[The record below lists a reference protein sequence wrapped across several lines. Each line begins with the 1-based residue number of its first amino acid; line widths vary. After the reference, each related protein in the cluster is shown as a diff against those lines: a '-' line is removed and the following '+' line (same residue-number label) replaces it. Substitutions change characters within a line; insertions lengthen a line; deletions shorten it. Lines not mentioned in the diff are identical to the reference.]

1 MPQGSIRRITSVD
14 TDVSRAVQDLMDGSP
29 GKGGDTYSNRQIAF
43 MLGRQVGTAAD
54 RLADDQR
61 RVAVEHNAWVRDQER
76 GAA

>member
-1 MPQGSIRRITSVD
+1 MPQGSVRRVTQTTSPVAAAARQ
-14 TDVSRAVQDLMDGSP
+14 VLDGDPQRS
-29 GKGGDTYSNRQIAF
+29 GDRYSNPAITF

-61 RVAVEHNAWVRDQER
+61 RTEIEFNAWVRDQER